1 MILIIMVTEAIRWP
15 VSKKEEEM
23 IMKKLFGLAAIL
35 LALAACNKIELV
47 VEPTDQTETQEGI
60 PFKATITQTSSKALA
75 DAGTTLTATW
85 AVNEKIALV
94 YEISYGGGSP
104 TKYLVEANVDS
115 VEGGTAIISATLSG
129 VPDDNTPVTLIYP
142 ASAVDG
148 TTKELKSKLLVAQ
161 NGLLTGENSISEKYD
176 VRTGSGNLAIN
187 GVSATLKNSVSLKNR
202 FAIFKLTLKKA
213 DDSDLVA
220 DSLRIT
226 INAKDYKVT
235 PGTPTNV
242 LYVALPPSD
251 SLAISFKATESL
263 VDYYFSRPAVKFDSC
278 MFYRS
283 SLKMKTNPGR
293 LSGQFS
299 VAAGKKVYFSQGNLQ
314 WFNGGNT
321 HKTHFDTSPT
331 TTLIDAHNYNGGTFI
346 FADHQWDICGAKN
359 EPSDR
364 KWGSIGVNIARYTSN
379 KRIDLF
385 MYASSG
391 KYLSSGDYHFK
402 PFAVSNNDYW
412 GGSWAFG
419 PLTADMAGT
428 DSDWGVF
435 NAILNGGD
443 ETGQWRTL
451 TQPEW
456 YYLINTRAN
465 ATNLRGA
472 ATVNGIRG
480 IVILPD
486 GWTGSFKPITTM
498 VYKGGDDSMVLFD
511 WTDNVYDVAAWTAM
525 EATGA
530 VFLPAAGTLDPGNC
544 TIGFHNVDNTHAG
557 ASYWTSSYDDSK
569 PAEDQ
574 RAFAYAFDLGTGGN
588 VNGWGNWRFD
598 HSARSFGRAVRLVQ
612 DVTP

>member
-1 MILIIMVTEAIRWP
+1 MILIIMATEAIRSL
-15 VSKKEEEM
+15 SKKEEEM
-23 IMKKLFGLAAIL
+23 IMKKVFGLAAIL
-35 LALAACNKIELV
+35 LALAACNKIDPV
-47 VEPTDQTETQEGI
+47 AQSTDQAETQQGI

-104 TKYLVEANVDS
+104 TKYLVAANVDS

-142 ASAVDG
+142 ASAVDE
-148 TTKELKSKLLVAQ
+148 TTKELKTKLLVAQ

-176 VRTGSGNLAIN
+176 VRTGSGNLAIA
-187 GVSATLKNSVSLKNR
+187 GVSATLKNSVSLSNE
-202 FAIFKLTLKKA
+202 FAIYKFTLNA
-213 DDSDLVA
+213 PASAFRVTVDAVDYVA
-220 DSLRIT
+220 
-226 INAKDYKVT
+226 T
-235 PGTPTNV
+235 PVSETDV
-242 LYVALPPSD
+242 IYMALPPFSGK
-251 SLAISFKATESL
+251 AVSFKATESG
-263 VDYYFSRPAVKFDSC
+263 VDYYFSAPSVSLAAGTY
-278 MFYRS
+278 YRS
-283 SLKMKTNPGR
+283 DLSAKLKTNPGR
-293 LSGQFS
+293 LNGAFS
-299 VAAGKKVYFSQGNLQ
+299 VASGKQVYFSQGNLQ

-321 HKTHFDTSPT
+321 HKTNSDTSPT
-331 TTLIDAHNYNGGTFI
+331 TTPIDAHNYNGGTFI
-346 FADHQWDICGAKN
+346 FADHQWDICGGEN
-359 EPSDR
+359 EPTAR
-364 KWGSIGVNIARYTSN
+364 KWGSIGDNIARFTSD

-391 KYLSSGDYHFK
+391 KYLGRGDYHYK
-402 PFAVSNNDYW
+402 PFAVCNNDYW
-412 GGSWAFG
+412 GGEGGYAFG

-435 NAILNGGD
+435 NAILNGSD

-456 YYLINTRAN
+456 YYLINTRDN

-486 GWTGSFKPITTM
+486 GWTGSFTPITDK
-498 VYKGGDDSMVLFD
+498 VYKGGDDSMVLFN

-544 TIGFHNVDNTHAG
+544 TIGFHNVDDTHAG

-569 PAEDQ
+569 AAEEQ
-574 RAFAYAFDLGTGGN
+574 RAYAYAFDLGTGGN
-588 VNGWGNWRFD
+588 QYGWGNWRFD
-598 HSARSFGRAVRLVQ
+598 HSSRPFGRAVRLVQ
-612 DVTP
+612 DVPAP